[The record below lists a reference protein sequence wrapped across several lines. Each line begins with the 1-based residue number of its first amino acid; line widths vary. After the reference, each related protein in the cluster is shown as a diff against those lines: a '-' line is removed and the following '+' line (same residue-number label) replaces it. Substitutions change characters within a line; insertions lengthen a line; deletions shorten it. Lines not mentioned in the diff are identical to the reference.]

1 MSRTQR
7 CKICRLNNSEGLP
20 WQLIYWCKQ
29 LGKSIK
35 VLFSEKSWMRREKLK
50 SWLLFE
56 KSVLA
61 YTWKSTKEKWDVQVC
76 TVVRV
81 FSWGCELSSLW
92 QVAGYGLAMIV
103 IEYQRE
109 KNKTKQNKTKQ
120 LETKHELFWTE
131 WCVPSKFTCWSLNS
145 QCNGVWRWHFWR

>member
-1 MSRTQR
+1 
-7 CKICRLNNSEGLP
+7 
-20 WQLIYWCKQ
+20 
-29 LGKSIK
+29 
-35 VLFSEKSWMRREKLK
+35 MRREKLK

-103 IEYQRE
+103 IEDQRE
-109 KNKTKQNKTKQ
+109 KQNKTKKNKATRDKAWAV
-120 LETKHELFWTE
+120 LDWMVCPFKIHMLK
-131 WCVPSKFTCWSLNS
+131 S
-145 QCNGVWRWHFWR
+145 